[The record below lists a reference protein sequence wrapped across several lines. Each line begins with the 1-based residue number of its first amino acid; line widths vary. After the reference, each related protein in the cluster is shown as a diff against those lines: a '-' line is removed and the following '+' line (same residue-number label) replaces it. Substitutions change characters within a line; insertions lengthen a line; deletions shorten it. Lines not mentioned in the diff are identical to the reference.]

1 MLSYIR
7 IVVAEM
13 RQAMATSNRKIELT
27 VLLMDWIQNRREG
40 WPKTPAL

>member
-1 MLSYIR
+1 MLSYTR

-13 RQAMATSNRKIELT
+13 RQAIANSNRKVELT

-40 WPKTPAL
+40 WSKTPAL